1 MDNKTYKTSEESRE
15 YQKKYYKLRM
25 NKQKELETKLK
36 MSGGDILVQKM
47 NENVDE
53 IIDSDD
59 DYKIEPVNKQ
69 KSSLHT
75 IKPKV
80 HIEYIKP
87 KINKDQI
94 VNFKLKKA
102 IAWISQNVQKDAEGY
117 LEDLGDQLGYNIE
130 TIDGLNE
137 TLKVAEQYF
146 ERRF

>member
-1 MDNKTYKTSEESRE
+1 MDNKTYKTSEERRE
-15 YQKKYYKLRM
+15 YQKKYYKIRM
-25 NKQKELETKLK
+25 DKQKELETKLK
-36 MSGGDILVQKM
+36 ISGGDILAQKM

-59 DYKIEPVNKQ
+59 DHKIEPVNKQ
-69 KSSLHT
+69 KLSLHT

-80 HIEYIKP
+80 HIEDIKP

-130 TIDGLNE
+130 TIEGLNE